1 MVGCGL
7 REEHRVSEDGANAVQ
22 GFRGLRVW
30 YDGIAFAANIYRL
43 TEAFPSHEMYG
54 LTSQLRRAAVS
65 VPANLAEG
73 NARRGAREYL
83 HFVSIARGSLAE
95 VETYLELSLVLNYSD
110 RERLKPLLDQAAA
123 IGRQLTSL
131 RNTLASRATKP

>member
-1 MVGCGL
+1 L
-7 REEHRVSEDGANAVQ
+7 RDEFGVSEVGANAAQ

-30 YDGIAFAANIYRL
+30 HDGIAFAANIYQF
-43 TEAFPSHEMYG
+43 TEGFPKHETYG

-73 NARRGAREYL
+73 NARRGTGEYL

-95 VETYLELSLVLNYSD
+95 VETYLELSLVLTYAD
-110 RERLKPLLDQAAA
+110 RDQIKPLLDQAAA

-131 RNTLASRATKP
+131 RNTLASRIKKT